1 MSADIATGGINEEEA
16 MRKINRRNRIRG
28 ALVLP
33 AALIPMLGLLPA
45 VAGAEPATPTAPAPV
60 TTPAPTTT
68 TPPAPQPTAPQT
80 SQAPLPTTTVP
91 APPSTP
97 AATPSPTVTRPTAP
111 ATTSRPASRLT
122 VGAVQIIDSKTQGIG
137 VPGATVRVQGCTGG
151 PAATLSH
158 GGATTVT
165 GPCVRATVE
174 HVPTNWRLV
183 SPSVQTRTSDSGRVD
198 FLFSLER
205 GGIVPP
211 TSTTPPPNGHV
222 RFTLAARDQDGRG
235 VPSEYA
241 IAECDTWRP
250 LGGARTDSA
259 GDGGGAFPRDC
270 VSVVPVAWPRTC
282 VLLGPN
288 AYSRVEGNAVNRLAF
303 RFRCGVTIPPG
314 EVETNGTLV
323 KTDRTTGAPLAGAS
337 FVISR
342 CGSDEA
348 LRAVTTGENGVAALS
363 LPTGCYRAV
372 ETAAPA
378 GYVRDAAAVPF
389 EVRLTPQFEVRATNS
404 KIGAGPVVRNPGVRV
419 PIASIP
425 SGRSA

>member
-1 MSADIATGGINEEEA
+1 
-16 MRKINRRNRIRG
+16 MRNPNRRNRIRS
-28 ALVLP
+28 ALTLP
-33 AALIPMLGLLPA
+33 AVLIPMLGLVPA
-45 VAGAEPATPTAPAPV
+45 VAGAEPTTPAPAPV
-60 TTPAPTTT
+60 TTQAPATTTTTSPPAPTSPQKPTTT
-68 TPPAPQPTAPQT
+68 TPAPTPSTPATTPSPTITLPT
-80 SQAPLPTTTVP
+80 TPLPTTTTP
-91 APPSTP
+91 RPPG
-97 AATPSPTVTRPTAP
+97 
-111 ATTSRPASRLT
+111 RLT
-122 VGAVQIIDSKTQGIG
+122 TAAVQIIDAKTQGIG

-151 PAATLSH
+151 PAATLAHS
-158 GGATTVT
+158 GATTVT

-174 HVPTNWRLV
+174 NVPTNWHLV
-183 SPSVQTRTSDSGRVD
+183 GPSVQTRTSNAGRVD

-211 TSTTPPPNGHV
+211 TSTTPPPNRHV

-235 VPSEYA
+235 VASEYA
-241 IAECDTWRP
+241 VAECDTWRP

-259 GDGGGAFPRDC
+259 GNGGGTFPRDC
-270 VSVVPVAWPRTC
+270 VSVVPTAWPSSC

-288 AYSRVEGNAVNRLAF
+288 AYARVEGNGVNRLAF

-323 KTDRTTGAPLAGAS
+323 KTDRITGAPLPGAS

-348 LRAVTTGENGVAALS
+348 VRAVTTGENGVAAFS
-363 LPTGCYRAV
+363 LPSGCYRAI

-378 GYVRDAAAVPF
+378 GYVRDAAAVAF
-389 EVRLTPQFEVRATNS
+389 EVRLTPQFQVRVTNS
-404 KIGAGPVVRNPGVRV
+404 KIGAGPVVRNLETRV

-425 SGRSA
+425 SGRTA